1 MNAKQVAPFMSPD
14 THRPTNSGEPLSPIH
29 WQLQHSLWLIAELLL
44 LLAALVALA
53 LIGGS
58 WHIGVSARQ
67 NLRLTAEALES
78 GYIGKGHI

>member
-1 MNAKQVAPFMSPD
+1 MPPD
-14 THRPTNSGEPLSPIH
+14 THRATNSGEPLSPIH
-29 WQLQHSLWLIAELLL
+29 WQLQHSLWLIADLL

-53 LIGGS
+53 LVGGS

-78 GYIGKGHI
+78 GYIGKGRI